1 MTKCLSLFLLL
12 LILDVS
18 ASNGQSKREPARL
31 LRHVV
36 TVTFKPGAASKNIEE
51 VDRSFQNLA
60 DKLTMVKDYEWGVSP
75 IDAKNKDNKHVY
87 VSSFASER
95 DLAAYGASPE
105 HQKHIK
111 IGASAIKGVAAV
123 DYWLT
128 KTP

>member
-1 MTKCLSLFLLL
+1 MTKCISLFLLF
-12 LILDVS
+12 LILPIT
-18 ASNGQSKREPARL
+18 ASIGQSKREPTRL

-36 TVTFKPGAASKNIEE
+36 TVTFKPGAASKDIEE

-60 DKLTMVKDYEWGVSP
+60 DKLNMVKAYEWGVSP
-75 IDAKNKDNKHVY
+75 VDARNKDNKHVY

-105 HQKHIK
+105 HQNHIK
-111 IGASAIKGVAAV
+111 IGASAIKGVDAV

>member
-1 MTKCLSLFLLL
+1 MTKYISLFLLL

-18 ASNGQSKREPARL
+18 TSNGQSKREPGRL

-36 TVTFKPGAASKNIEE
+36 TVTFKPGATSEDIEE

-60 DKLTMVKDYEWGVSP
+60 DKLSLVKAYEWGVSP
-75 IDAKNKDNKHVY
+75 IDARNKDNKHVY

-105 HQKHIK
+105 HQNHIK
-111 IGASAIKGVAAV
+111 IGTSVIKRVDAV

-128 KTP
+128 KAP

>member
-1 MTKCLSLFLLL
+1 MSKCLSLFLLL
-12 LILDVS
+12 LIINVS
-18 ASNGQSKREPARL
+18 ASNGQSKREPTRL

-36 TVTFKPGAASKNIEE
+36 TVTFKPGAASKDIEE

-60 DKLTMVKDYEWGVSP
+60 DKLLMVKDYEWGVSP
-75 IDAKNKDNKHVY
+75 IDARNKENKHVY

-95 DLAAYGASPE
+95 DLAVYGDSPE

-111 IGASAIKGVAAV
+111 IGASAIKGVSAV

-128 KTP
+128 KAP